1 MVQAAKPSA
10 TLSPRE
16 ERRGFHRIQYPRAER
31 PSFFPVGKNAYPVL
45 DVSGHGL
52 RYACPDHPPPSLHET
67 IKGVLR
73 FRRSA
78 EISIEG
84 TVVRNQN
91 RQIALYLHE
100 EIPFNIL
107 LIEQRYLRTHYP
119 MWS

>member
-1 MVQAAKPSA
+1 MVQVAKPSA

-31 PSFFPVGKNAYPVL
+31 PSFFPVGKKAYPVL

-52 RYACPDHPPPSLHET
+52 RYACSDHPLPNLHET

-73 FRRSA
+73 FQRSA

-91 RQIALYLHE
+91 QQIALHLHE

-107 LIEQRYLRTHYP
+107 LAEQRYLRAHYP